1 MTAETIR
8 FNPNKPRPSKIFRRK
23 YNPLEERYWVME
35 ALETPPKNPHFL
47 VGVSKGRCF
56 FLWDDNIKKAKKFQ
70 SELQAFK
77 WARDNRLLCGFRIVM
92 RIQLKTRQEI

>member
-1 MTAETIR
+1 
-8 FNPNKPRPSKIFRRK
+8 
-23 YNPLEERYWVME
+23 ME
-35 ALETPPKNPHFL
+35 ALETPSLFPHFL

-56 FLWDDNIKKAKKFQ
+56 FLWDENIKKAKKFE

-92 RIQLKTRQEI
+92 RINPKTRQEI

>member
-1 MTAETIR
+1 MVVPVSLKANQRLQTR
-8 FNPNKPRPSKIFRRK
+8 NFRRK
-23 YNPLEERYWVME
+23 HNPLEERYWVIE
-35 ALETPPKNPHFL
+35 ALETPTKNPHFL